1 MKRMTVLLVDD
12 EAEFVTTLAER
23 LELRGLEV
31 SVATD
36 CEEAI
41 RLVESVQ
48 PQVVVT
54 DVKMPGMGGLDL
66 LRFLKARHPG
76 IEVILLTGHGSTQ
89 DGVKGM
95 RLGAF
100 DYLMKPVRIED
111 LVEKLESATEMRHG
125 RADSGPGSHE

>member
-1 MKRMTVLLVDD
+1 MKSMTVLLVDD

-23 LELRGLEV
+23 LELRGLQV
-31 SVATD
+31 SVATE

-41 RLVESVQ
+41 RIVESVR

-100 DYLMKPVRIED
+100 DYLMKPVKIED
-111 LVEKLESATEMRHG
+111 LIEKLESAAEARHG
-125 RADSGPGSHE
+125 RADSGPQGQK

>member
-1 MKRMTVLLVDD
+1 MKSINVLLVDD
-12 EAEFVTTLAER
+12 ETEFVNTLAER

-41 RLVESVQ
+41 RSVESIR

-66 LRFLKARHPG
+66 LRYLKARHPG

-111 LVEKLESATEMRHG
+111 LVEKLESAAEVRHG
-125 RADSGPGSHE
+125 WADPGPEVQQ

>member
-1 MKRMTVLLVDD
+1 MKRTSVLLVDD

-31 SVATD
+31 TVATD

-41 RLVESVQ
+41 QLVEREP

-66 LRFLKARHPG
+66 LRFVKARHPE
-76 IEVILLTGHGSTQ
+76 IEVIVLTGHGSTQ
-89 DGVKGM
+89 DGIKGM

-100 DYLMKPVRIED
+100 DYLMKPVKIED
-111 LVEKLESATEMRHG
+111 LIEKLESATEMRHG
-125 RADSGPGSHE
+125 RADSGPESQG

>member
-1 MKRMTVLLVDD
+1 MTQLNVLLVDD

-23 LELRGLEV
+23 LELRGVDV

-41 RLVESVQ
+41 RLVESVR
-48 PQVVVT
+48 PQVVVA

-66 LRFLKARHPG
+66 LRFVKARHPG
-76 IEVILLTGHGSTQ
+76 VEVILLTGHGSTQ
-89 DGVKGM
+89 DGIKGM

-100 DYLMKPVRIED
+100 DYLMKPVKIED
-111 LVEKLESATEMRHG
+111 LIEKLKTASAVR
-125 RADSGPGSHE
+125 RDQQGPSVKSER

>member
-1 MKRMTVLLVDD
+1 MNSMAVLLVDD
-12 EAEFVTTLAER
+12 EAEFVSTLAER
-23 LELRGLEV
+23 LELRGLKV

-41 RLVESVQ
+41 RLVDSVR
-48 PQVVVT
+48 PEVVVT

-111 LVEKLESATEMRHG
+111 LVEKLESAAQARQG
-125 RADSGPGSHE
+125 RADSGPEAQP

>member
-1 MKRMTVLLVDD
+1 MKRTTVLLVDD

-31 SVATD
+31 TVATE

-41 RLVESVQ
+41 QLVERAR

-66 LRFLKARHPG
+66 LRFVKSRHPE

-89 DGVKGM
+89 DGIKGM

-100 DYLMKPVRIED
+100 DYLMKPVKIED
-111 LVEKLESATEMRHG
+111 LIEKLESAAEMPHA
-125 RADSGPGSHE
+125 RADAESESQK